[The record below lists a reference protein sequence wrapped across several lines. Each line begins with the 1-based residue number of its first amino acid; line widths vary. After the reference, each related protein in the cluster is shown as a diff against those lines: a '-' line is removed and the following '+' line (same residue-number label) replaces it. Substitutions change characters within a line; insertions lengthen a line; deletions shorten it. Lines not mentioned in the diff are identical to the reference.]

1 MIQEF
6 SVENFLSI
14 KTKQTLSFRAN
25 NKIHTGSDEYL
36 VTEINHN
43 VRLLKFCVLYGYNAS
58 GKSNILL
65 ALQFLRDLVVHGPST
80 KDEET
85 GFTPFLLDAITR
97 NEPGTFSLV
106 FFIEGIRY
114 EYLICLDGKRIHKE
128 SLRYT
133 PGERISTLFVRT
145 YDAENSIAKL
155 TIGKRCS
162 LSAKDR
168 VILDGN
174 TLENSSVLFAYQK
187 SNIHSPVLDAVVA
200 FFKKTLLP
208 LIDPNIR
215 LRDWSKERIASD
227 TSQKQF
233 LVSLMGKA
241 DFQISDLEVKNSV
254 MPVDDTLIKKFTDN
268 GAPPSLIETLKKDNQ
283 LEIQEL
289 LFTHATRAG
298 SYQIPAEDESD
309 GLCVFWF
316 GKFFKNDKLSRV
328 PFDGIETSLHP
339 DLVTFYLQMF
349 LMNSN
354 DSQLIVTTHAHYLME
369 QEYMRN
375 DMVWFCEKQE
385 NGASEYYS
393 AQDFSLHKNNTSQIS
408 IVLGSSEQNPYLE
421 IQGFDEIWD
430 KETQGKIRM
439 MALFR
444 PTSSDP

>member
-1 MIQEF
+1 
-6 SVENFLSI
+6 
-14 KTKQTLSFRAN
+14 
-25 NKIHTGSDEYL
+25 
-36 VTEINHN
+36 
-43 VRLLKFCVLYGYNAS
+43 
-58 GKSNILL
+58 
-65 ALQFLRDLVVHGPST
+65 
-80 KDEET
+80 
-85 GFTPFLLDAITR
+85 R

-133 PGERISTLFVRT
+133 PEERISTLFVRT

-208 LIDPNIR
+208 LIDPNVR

-241 DFQISDLEVKNSV
+241 DFQISDLEVKKSV
-254 MPVDDTLIKKFTDN
+254 MPVDDTLLKKNTDN
-268 GAPPSLIETLKKDNQ
+268 GSFLEPLIKDNRH
-283 LEIQEL
+283 ENQEL
-289 LFTHATRAG
+289 LFTHATRAA
-298 SYQIPAEDESD
+298 SYQIPAEAESD
-309 GLCVFWF
+309 GTMRFLGLGSVLQ
-316 GKFFKNDKLSRV
+316 KMTTASHVV

-369 QEYMRN
+369 QDYMRN

-393 AQDFSLHKNNTSQIS
+393 AQDFSLHKNNNLANFYRAGK
-408 IVLGSSEQNPYLE
+408 LGAKPILGNPR
-421 IQGFDEIWD
+421 F
-430 KETQGKIRM
+430 
-439 MALFR
+439 
-444 PTSSDP
+444 

>member
-14 KTKQTLSFRAN
+14 KTKQTLSFRAS

-36 VTEINHN
+36 VTEINPN

-85 GFTPFLLDAITR
+85 GFTPFLLDANTR

-233 LVSLMGKA
+233 LVSLLEKA
-241 DFQISDLEVKNSV
+241 DFQISDLEVKKSI
-254 MPVDDTLIKKFTDN
+254 MPVDEHLLKKFTDN
-268 GAPPSLIETLKKDNQ
+268 GSLLEPLKNDNQ

-298 SYQIPAEDESD
+298 SYQIPAEAESD
-309 GLCVFWF
+309 GTMRFLGLGSVLQ
-316 GKFFKNDKLSRV
+316 KMTTASHVV

-369 QEYMRN
+369 QDYMRN

-393 AQDFSLHKNNTSQIS
+393 AQDFSLHKNNNLANFYRAGK
-408 IVLGSSEQNPYLE
+408 LGAKPILGNPR
-421 IQGFDEIWD
+421 F
-430 KETQGKIRM
+430 
-439 MALFR
+439 
-444 PTSSDP
+444 

>member
-36 VTEINHN
+36 VTEINPN

-85 GFTPFLLDAITR
+85 GFTPFLLDANTR

-233 LVSLMGKA
+233 LVSLMEKA
-241 DFQISDLEVKNSV
+241 DFQISDLEVKKSV
-254 MPVDDTLIKKFTDN
+254 MPVDEHLLKKFTDN
-268 GAPPSLIETLKKDNQ
+268 GSLLEPLKNDNQ
-283 LEIQEL
+283 LDIQEL

-298 SYQIPAEDESD
+298 SYQIPAEAESD
-309 GLCVFWF
+309 GTMRFLGLGSVLQ
-316 GKFFKNDKLSRV
+316 KMTTASHVV

-369 QEYMRN
+369 QDYMRN

-393 AQDFSLHKNNTSQIS
+393 AQDFSLHKNNNLANFYRAGK
-408 IVLGSSEQNPYLE
+408 LGAKPILGNPR
-421 IQGFDEIWD
+421 F
-430 KETQGKIRM
+430 
-439 MALFR
+439 
-444 PTSSDP
+444 

>member
-36 VTEINHN
+36 VTEINPN

-85 GFTPFLLDAITR
+85 GFTPFLLDANTR

-174 TLENSSVLFAYQK
+174 TLENSSVLYAYQK

-254 MPVDDTLIKKFTDN
+254 MPVDDTLLKKNTDN
-268 GAPPSLIETLKKDNQ
+268 GSLLEPLIKDNRH
-283 LEIQEL
+283 ENQEL

-298 SYQIPAEDESD
+298 SYQLPAEAESD
-309 GLCVFWF
+309 GTMRFLGLGSVLQ
-316 GKFFKNDKLSRV
+316 KMTTASHVV

-354 DSQLIVTTHAHYLME
+354 DSQLIVTTHAQYLME
-369 QEYMRN
+369 QDYMRN

-393 AQDFSLHKNNTSQIS
+393 AQDFSLHKNNNLANFYRAGK
-408 IVLGSSEQNPYLE
+408 LGAKPILGNPR
-421 IQGFDEIWD
+421 F
-430 KETQGKIRM
+430 
-439 MALFR
+439 
-444 PTSSDP
+444 